1 MKVKQTLLKLC
12 LKSRAFLKCN
22 SSTILTG
29 FGVVG
34 VGGTIVTTVVATRKA
49 TKRIDAAKEEKG
61 EDLTK
66 MEVVVTAA
74 PAYIP
79 VAFVA
84 GSTIACIFGANVLN
98 KRQQAALISAYALL
112 DNTHKEYRDT
122 LKELYG
128 EEADIKIQ
136 DTIAKAKRNDDI
148 TAYAP
153 GLNGASKSEDKVLFY
168 EPLRG
173 EYFEASMNDVL
184 NAEYHLNRNF
194 TLRGCASLNEFYEF
208 LGLEKTDFGDVLGWS
223 AENFYES
230 GLMAWL
236 DFDHRLTPVSDDG
249 LECYT
254 IDMMFSPTPDYDIY

>member
-12 LKSRAFLKCN
+12 LKSGAFLKHN
-22 SSTILTG
+22 SSAILTG
-29 FGVVG
+29 LGAVG
-34 VGGTIVTTVVATRKA
+34 VGGTIVTTVVATNKA
-49 TKRIDAAKEEKG
+49 AKRIDAAKEEKG
-61 EDLTK
+61 EELTK
-66 MEVVVTAA
+66 MEVVTTAA

-79 VAFVA
+79 VVLVA

-98 KRQQAALISAYALL
+98 KRQQASLISAYALL
-112 DNTHKEYRDT
+112 DNTHKEYRGK

-128 EEADIKIQ
+128 EEADVKIQ
-136 DTIAKAKRNDDI
+136 DAIAKAKRDEDV

-153 GLNGASKSEDKVLFY
+153 GIKGASRSEDKVLFF
-168 EPLRG
+168 EPIRG

-208 LGLEKTDFGDVLGWS
+208 LGLEKTDFGDAIGWS
-223 AENFYES
+223 AENFYEG
-230 GLMAWL
+230 GLMPWL
-236 DFDHRLTPVSDDG
+236 DFDHRLTPVADDG

-254 IDMMFSPTPDYDIY
+254 IDMMFSPTPGYDIY